1 MKVGDGREK
10 QFLVKVKDDGAGEM
24 EERHKDYVQEG
35 KIAQQHQHIEDL
47 VRIVPYKTDD
57 KEIAEIIKRLR
68 IEGKKKSGAT
78 NHHHLPGH
86 QDYVQENKI
95 TQQRYSIDKESKK
108 TELGSGPT
116 RPMKI
121 IDIKCYY
128 DPDGS
133 CSCRDCEYLS
143 ESHRLKSVKKREED
157 AKEIAEI
164 TKKILEKDKKKNGA
178 TNLSSGPPQYS
189 SRPPSSALLSY
200 KLG

>member
-1 MKVGDGREK
+1 MKVGDGKDK
-10 QFLVKVKDDGAGEM
+10 QFLVKVKNDGAGEK
-24 EERHKDYVQEG
+24 EE
-35 KIAQQHQHIEDL
+35 
-47 VRIVPYKTDD
+47 
-57 KEIAEIIKRLR
+57 
-68 IEGKKKSGAT
+68 
-78 NHHHLPGH
+78 HHLPGH
-86 QDYVQENKI
+86 QDYVQEGKI
-95 TQQRYSIDKESKK
+95 AQQRYSINKKGKK
-108 TELGSGPT
+108 TGLGGGPK
-116 RPMKI
+116 RI
-121 IDIKCYY
+121 IDIKCFYN
-128 DPDGS
+128 PDGS